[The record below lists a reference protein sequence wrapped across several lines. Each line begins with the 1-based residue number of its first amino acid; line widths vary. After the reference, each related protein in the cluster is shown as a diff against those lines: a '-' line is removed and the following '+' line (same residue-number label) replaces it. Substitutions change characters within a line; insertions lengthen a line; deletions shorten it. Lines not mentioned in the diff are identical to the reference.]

1 MGVRGRL
8 RLPEPGARP
17 DSAAGAEE
25 EATGSARSAGPDAGS
40 ARAGWPG
47 RLGRR
52 ARLSRGLLAAL
63 VTAAVVVPIS
73 AAAAHP
79 EIPAPAPAR
88 LTAVPPANLD
98 EAYAANRAN
107 AAEAAR
113 MAADHGDHGRAAAV
127 RSMADPDRHFL
138 SFDARGSGRAVE
150 IFGDLAKAERVAVL
164 VPGSDTNLDT
174 YERFRAGADALHKRL
189 GIRGAVVAWLGYET
203 PGTMSPEVLT
213 TGRATDAAPELRD
226 FIRELEALNPRA
238 QVSLLCHSYGTVV
251 CAEAA
256 ESAFRAAG
264 SVRSVGSVGSAESAS
279 SSGAAGAAR
288 AARAASGE
296 SGESGEGGEGG
307 EGDLD
312 VSDIALFGSP
322 GTGADS
328 VAGLHTDARV
338 WAGRGAGDWIADI
351 PHAKADLFG
360 TTVGFGTDPVS
371 PDFGA
376 RVFAAGEGGH
386 SDYLKPGSVSLDNLA
401 RIVLG
406 ETSEVTR
413 A

>member
-1 MGVRGRL
+1 VRRQ
-8 RLPEPGARP
+8 
-17 DSAAGAEE
+17 
-25 EATGSARSAGPDAGS
+25 
-40 ARAGWPG
+40 G
-47 RLGRR
+47 RLG
-52 ARLSRGLLAAL
+52 RLSRGLLAAL
-63 VTAAVVVPIS
+63 VTAAVVVPVS

-88 LTAVPPANLD
+88 LTVVSPTMLD

-127 RSMADPDRHFL
+127 RSMADPGRHFL
-138 SFDARGSGRAVE
+138 SFDARGSGRAIE

-189 GIRGAVVAWLGYET
+189 GIRDAVVAWLGYEA
-203 PGTMSPEVLT
+203 PGTISPEVLT
-213 TGRATDAAPELRD
+213 TGRAKDAAPELRG
-226 FIRELEALNPRA
+226 FIRELEALNPQAR
-238 QVSLLCHSYGTVV
+238 VSLLCHSYGTVV

-264 SVRSVGSVGSAESAS
+264 SARPAVAS
-279 SSGAAGAAR
+279 
-288 AARAASGE
+288 RAASGE
-296 SGESGEGGEGG
+296 GN
-307 EGDLD
+307 LD

-338 WAGRGAGDWIADI
+338 WAGRGAGDWIADV

-376 RVFAAGEGGH
+376 RVFAAGDGGH

-406 ETSEVTR
+406 ETSEVTH

>member
-1 MGVRGRL
+1 MRR
-8 RLPEPGARP
+8 
-17 DSAAGAEE
+17 
-25 EATGSARSAGPDAGS
+25 
-40 ARAGWPG
+40 PG
-47 RLGRR
+47 RLG
-52 ARLSRGLLAAL
+52 RLSRGLLAAL

-88 LTAVPPANLD
+88 LTAMSSATLD
-98 EAYAANRAN
+98 DAYAANRAN

-127 RSMADPDRHFL
+127 RSMADPGRHFL

-150 IFGDLAKAERVAVL
+150 VFGDLAKAERVAVL

-203 PGTMSPEVLT
+203 PGTISPEVLT
-213 TGRATDAAPELRD
+213 TGRAKDAAPELRG
-226 FIRELEALNPRA
+226 FIRELEDLNLQAR
-238 QVSLLCHSYGTVV
+238 VSLLCHSYGTVV

-264 SVRSVGSVGSAESAS
+264 SVRSSGSSGPVG
-279 SSGAAGAAR
+279 SSGAVGAS
-288 AARAASGE
+288 RAASGE
-296 SGESGEGGEGG
+296 GRAM
-307 EGDLD
+307 GDLD

-338 WAGRGAGDWIADI
+338 WAGRGADDWIADV

-376 RVFAAGEGGH
+376 RVFAAGDGGH

-406 ETSEVTR
+406 ETSEVTH

>member
-1 MGVRGRL
+1 MRFRRLGRL
-8 RLPEPGARP
+8 R
-17 DSAAGAEE
+17 
-25 EATGSARSAGPDAGS
+25 
-40 ARAGWPG
+40 
-47 RLGRR
+47 
-52 ARLSRGLLAAL
+52 RGLLAAL
-63 VTAAVVVPIS
+63 VTAAVVVPVS

-79 EIPAPAPAR
+79 EIPAPEPAR
-88 LTAVPPANLD
+88 VTAVSAAALD

-113 MAADHGDHGRAAAV
+113 MAADHGDHGRASAV
-127 RSMADPDRHFL
+127 RSMADPGRHFL

-150 IFGDLAKAERVAVL
+150 VFGDLAKAERVAVL

-174 YERFRAGADALHKRL
+174 YERFRAGADALQERL

-203 PGTMSPEVLT
+203 PGTISPEVLT
-213 TGRATDAAPELRD
+213 TGRAKDAAPELQE
-226 FIRELEALNPRA
+226 FIRELETLNPHAR
-238 QVSLLCHSYGTVV
+238 VSLLCHSYGTVV

-256 ESAFRAAG
+256 ESAARTAGDRTAGDSRAVSG
-264 SVRSVGSVGSAESAS
+264 SRDVGDSRASRASIGGS
-279 SSGAAGAAR
+279 GLG
-288 AARAASGE
+288 
-296 SGESGEGGEGG
+296 
-307 EGDLD
+307 

-338 WAGRGAGDWIADI
+338 WAGRGADDWIADV

-371 PDFGA
+371 PGFGA
-376 RVFAAGEGGH
+376 RVFAAGDGGH
-386 SDYLKPGSVSLDNLA
+386 SDYLKPGSVSLNNLA

>member
-1 MGVRGRL
+1 M
-8 RLPEPGARP
+8 
-17 DSAAGAEE
+17 E

-40 ARAGWPG
+40 ARARRSR

-73 AAAAHP
+73 AVAAHP

-88 LTAVPPANLD
+88 LTAVTPANLD
-98 EAYAANRAN
+98 EAYAANRVN

-127 RSMADPDRHFL
+127 RSMANPGRHFL

-150 IFGDLAKAERVAVL
+150 IFGDLARAERVAVF

-203 PGTMSPEVLT
+203 PGTISPEVLT
-213 TGRATDAAPELRD
+213 TGRAKDAAPELRG

-238 QVSLLCHSYGTVV
+238 RVSLLCHSYGTVV

-264 SVRSVGSVGSAESAS
+264 SVRSAGSAGSAGPTGL
-279 SSGAAGAAR
+279 SGAAGAS
-288 AARAASGE
+288 RAAS
-296 SGESGEGGEGG
+296 GEGG

-338 WAGRGAGDWIADI
+338 WAGRGAGDWIADV

-376 RVFAAGEGGH
+376 RVFAAGDGGH

>member
-1 MGVRGRL
+1 M
-8 RLPEPGARP
+8 
-17 DSAAGAEE
+17 
-25 EATGSARSAGPDAGS
+25 
-40 ARAGWPG
+40 
-47 RLGRR
+47 
-52 ARLSRGLLAAL
+52 RGLLAAL
-63 VTAAVVVPIS
+63 VTAAIVVPVS
-73 AAAAHP
+73 AAAARP

-88 LTAVPPANLD
+88 LVAVRPADLD
-98 EAYAANRAN
+98 ETYAANRAN

-113 MAADHGDHGRAAAV
+113 MAADHGDHGRASAV
-127 RSMADPDRHFL
+127 RSMANPGRHFL
-138 SFDARGSGRAVE
+138 TFDARGSGRAIEV
-150 IFGDLAKAERVAVL
+150 FGDLAKAERVAVL

-203 PGTMSPEVLT
+203 PGTISPEVLT
-213 TGRATDAAPELRD
+213 TGRAKGAAPELRD
-226 FIRELEALNPRA
+226 FIRELEALNQQAR
-238 QVSLLCHSYGTVV
+238 VSLLCHSYGSVV
-251 CAEAA
+251 CAEAT

-264 SVRSVGSVGSAESAS
+264 SVRSSGSAGAS
-279 SSGAAGAAR
+279 HAAGASR
-288 AARAASGE
+288 TP
-296 SGESGEGGEGG
+296 SGEGRAMGG
-307 EGDLD
+307 LD

-322 GTGADS
+322 GTGVDS

-338 WAGRGAGDWIADI
+338 WAGRGADDWIADV

-376 RVFAAGEGGH
+376 RVFAAGDGGH

-406 ETSEVTR
+406 ETSEVTH

>member
-1 MGVRGRL
+1 M
-8 RLPEPGARP
+8 
-17 DSAAGAEE
+17 
-25 EATGSARSAGPDAGS
+25 
-40 ARAGWPG
+40 
-47 RLGRR
+47 
-52 ARLSRGLLAAL
+52 L
-63 VTAAVVVPIS
+63 VTAAVVVPVS

-88 LTAVPPANLD
+88 LTAVSPAMLD

-113 MAADHGDHGRAAAV
+113 MAADHGDHGRASAV
-127 RSMADPDRHFL
+127 RSMAAPGRHFL

-203 PGTMSPEVLT
+203 PGTISPEVLT
-213 TGRATDAAPELRD
+213 TGRAKDAAPELRG
-226 FIRELEALNPRA
+226 FIRELEALNPHAR
-238 QVSLLCHSYGTVV
+238 VSLLCHSYGTVV

-256 ESAFRAAG
+256 ESAFQAAG
-264 SVRSVGSVGSAESAS
+264 SVRSAVAS
-279 SSGAAGAAR
+279 
-288 AARAASGE
+288 RAASGE
-296 SGESGEGGEGG
+296 
-307 EGDLD
+307 GDLGI
-312 VSDIALFGSP
+312 SDIALFGSP

-338 WAGRGAGDWIADI
+338 WAGRGADDWIADV

-371 PDFGA
+371 TDFGA
-376 RVFAAGEGGH
+376 RVFAAGDGGH

-406 ETSEVTR
+406 ETSEVTH

>member
-1 MGVRGRL
+1 M
-8 RLPEPGARP
+8 
-17 DSAAGAEE
+17 
-25 EATGSARSAGPDAGS
+25 T
-40 ARAGWPG
+40 
-47 RLGRR
+47 
-52 ARLSRGLLAAL
+52 
-63 VTAAVVVPIS
+63 
-73 AAAAHP
+73 
-79 EIPAPAPAR
+79 
-88 LTAVPPANLD
+88 PANLD

-127 RSMADPDRHFL
+127 RSMADPGRHFL

-150 IFGDLAKAERVAVL
+150 IFGDLARAERVAVL

-203 PGTMSPEVLT
+203 PGTISPEVLT
-213 TGRATDAAPELRD
+213 MGRAKDAAPELRG

-238 QVSLLCHSYGTVV
+238 RVSLLCHSYGTVA

-264 SVRSVGSVGSAESAS
+264 SVRSAGSVGSAGSAGS
-279 SSGAAGAAR
+279 AGPTGLSGAS
-288 AARAASGE
+288 RAAS
-296 SGESGEGGEGG
+296 G

-338 WAGRGAGDWIADI
+338 WAGRGAGDWIADV

-376 RVFAAGEGGH
+376 RVFAAGDGGH

>member
-1 MGVRGRL
+1 MGVRGRS
-8 RLPEPGARP
+8 RLPEPGARL
-17 DSAAGAEE
+17 DSAAGAQETTRS
-25 EATGSARSAGPDAGS
+25 AGSARSRRLG
-40 ARAGWPG
+40 RFG
-47 RLGRR
+47 RLG
-52 ARLSRGLLAAL
+52 RLSRGLLGAL
-63 VTAAVVVPIS
+63 VTAAVVVPVS

-88 LTAVPPANLD
+88 VAAVSPATLD

-113 MAADHGDHGRAAAV
+113 MAADHGDHGRASAV
-127 RSMADPDRHFL
+127 RSMANPGRHFL

-150 IFGDLAKAERVAVL
+150 IFGDLAKAGRVAVL

-174 YERFRAGADALHKRL
+174 YERFRAGADAMHKRL

-203 PGTMSPEVLT
+203 PGTISPEVLT
-213 TGRATDAAPELRD
+213 TGRAKDAAPELRG
-226 FIRELEALNPRA
+226 FIRELEALNPQA
-238 QVSLLCHSYGTVV
+238 WVSLLCHSYGTVV
-251 CAEAA
+251 CAQAA

-264 SVRSVGSVGSAESAS
+264 SARPAVAS
-279 SSGAAGAAR
+279 P
-288 AARAASGE
+288 AASGE
-296 SGESGEGGEGG
+296 GAEDG
-307 EGDLD
+307 LA

-328 VAGLHTDARV
+328 VAGLHTNARV
-338 WAGRGAGDWIADI
+338 WAGRGAGDWIADV

-376 RVFAAGEGGH
+376 RVFAAGDGGH